1 MDAGLIYGR
10 GIGFPPQLG
19 PDGRVAWSSGSE
31 NIRQSIRIILLTQPK
46 ERIMLP
52 GFGAGLTAFLFEP
65 NTVATRRLIRQE
77 IERALQAQEPRIS
90 LQSVTVEADPRDA
103 QSAIATISYTLIASQ
118 STEQMN
124 LSVQLGG

>member
-90 LQSVTVEADPRDA
+90 VQSVTVEADPRDA

>member
-31 NIRQSIRIILLTQPK
+31 NIRQSIRIILLTQPR